1 MVGDGS
7 RADPQFTV
15 LMPTHNRADV
25 IAFAIRSVLAQTN
38 RDFEL
43 FIVADGCTDDTARV
57 VGGFDDPR
65 IRFFD
70 LPKAPF
76 FGYANRN
83 IALREARGRYIA
95 FAAHDDLLFPD
106 HLELLGELLDR
117 SGTALAYSRPVWV
130 SDEGTA
136 IPLYTD
142 ITFPDAL
149 AEFRE
154 IGNSIPANAVVHR
167 RDSLERVG
175 YWPENVPDA
184 ADWVLWRRIIDA
196 DGGRV
201 SHLPVA
207 TSLHFIANWR
217 TSDASRFRAHSYGSA
232 FAERCGWWPSL
243 LRCAPSPG
251 KTVQEAYSTVMEAG
265 GLQWSATFRA
275 TLDKVV
281 SRLSWMLMNE
291 ILPEMDRREK
301 AMAALDAQR
310 NELLATNLQL
320 QQSTSWR
327 ITRPLRALRR
337 LLPGGKGGDSR

>member
-1 MVGDGS
+1 MVGDVS

-25 IAFAIRSVLAQTN
+25 IVFAIRSVLAQTS

-43 FIVADGCTDDTARV
+43 FIVADGCTDDTAKV
-57 VGGFDDPR
+57 VSGFDDPR

-83 IALREARGRYIA
+83 IALREARGRYVA
-95 FAAHDDLLFPD
+95 YAAHDDLLLPD

-130 SDEGTA
+130 SSEGTA

-167 RDSLERVG
+167 RESLERVG
-175 YWPENVPDA
+175 YWPENVPQA

-196 DGGRV
+196 DGGRL
-201 SHLPVA
+201 SHLAVA
-207 TSLHFIANWR
+207 TSLHFVANWR
-217 TSDASRFRAHSYGSA
+217 TSDSLRFHAHLHGTA
-232 FAERCGWWPSL
+232 FANRSGWWPSE
-243 LRCAPSPG
+243 LRCVPPPG
-251 KTVQEAYSTVMEAG
+251 KTEQETYSTAMEAG
-265 GLQWSATFRA
+265 GLQWCATFRA

-281 SRLSWMLMNE
+281 SRLSWTFMNE
-291 ILPEMDRREK
+291 ILPEMDRREN
-301 AMAALDAQR
+301 AILQR
-310 NELLATNLQL
+310 WK
-320 QQSTSWR
+320 STWRR
-327 ITRPLRALRR
+327 ITRPLRAMRR
-337 LLPGGKGGDSR
+337 LFNGGNRGDNR